1 MLNFDYPELLKLLK
15 PYLSP
20 KRNESASFLIWY
32 LANYYRLDDVDA
44 IDSVCDKH
52 GDKGVDGIYVN
63 NGAGTIDILQ
73 SKISQKPNATIG
85 DTLLKEFSG
94 TLSQFSSRE
103 NLQHLL
109 EGAGDAEVARLIKRL
124 GLLDLIATYE
134 IRGIFISNSVL
145 DINGTTF
152 LNGAKN
158 IKFIGSKELG
168 ATFISDKK
176 DSLQIGISEFDIS
189 DFNVASYTVDENA
202 KAIIAPVSAKELVK
216 LGGIEDQSLFSL
228 NVRASLGNTQVN
240 KDIINSIRNPLL
252 HKTFP
257 LFHNGITVIAK
268 RVDSNDTK
276 ITIEDYFV
284 VNGCQSLNSL
294 YENKDKLTDNLRLLT
309 KFIQV
314 DALSELSEIITAYS
328 NNQNGVKPRDFKSNH
343 PIQTRLQNEFVA
355 LYKDEFALEIKR
367 GEPLVGAEVITNES
381 AGLNLIAFDLKEPWT
396 THRKYQV
403 FDDKYSDIF
412 GRPDVTADRIVLCHV
427 LIKRIEEKKH
437 ELKNELI
444 AKYALT
450 NYLILFTVR
459 KIFDA
464 DIFGKSVLLNP
475 EKFVRD
481 VNNRAQFIAV
491 IDELLDGL
499 VVDLNIETEELADD
513 FDYRGKLRDKDYVST
528 LTSGLIA
535 SYQKD
540 LKRKKAKSMQE
551 CWEQTTI

>member
-1 MLNFDYPELLKLLK
+1 MLNFEYPELLKLLK
-15 PYLSP
+15 PYLAP

-63 NGAGTIDILQ
+63 NGEGTIDILQ
-73 SKISQKPNATIG
+73 SKISQKPKATIG
-85 DTLLKEFSG
+85 DTALKEFAG
-94 TLSQFSSRE
+94 TLTQFSSRE
-103 NLQHLL
+103 NLLHLL
-109 EGAGDAEVARLIKRL
+109 EGAGDVEVARLIKRL
-124 GLLDLIATYE
+124 GLLDLIETYE
-134 IRGIFISNSVL
+134 IRGIFVSNIVL
-145 DINGTTF
+145 DPNGVAF
-152 LNGAKN
+152 LKTAKN
-158 IKFIGSKELG
+158 IKFIGSNELSS
-168 ATFISDKK
+168 TYISDAK
-176 DSLQIGISEFDIS
+176 DSLQIGVSEFDIS
-189 DFNVASYTVDENA
+189 GFGVASYTVDESA

-240 KDIINSIRNPLL
+240 KDIISSIKNPAS
-252 HKTFP
+252 HKNFP

-268 RVDSNDTK
+268 KVDSNENK

-284 VNGCQSLNSL
+284 VNGCQSLNAL
-294 YENKDKLTDNLRLLT
+294 YENKDYLTDNLRLLT

-314 DALSELSEIITAYS
+314 DTLSELSAIITAYS

-355 LYKDEFALEIKR
+355 LYKGEFALEIKR
-367 GEPLVGAEVITNES
+367 GEPLVGAEVITNEK

-412 GRPDVTADRIVLCHV
+412 GRPEVAADRIVLCHLLV
-427 LIKRIEEKKH
+427 KRIEDKKKAL
-437 ELKNELI
+437 ENELI

-450 NYLILFTVR
+450 NFLILFTIR
-459 KIFDA
+459 KIFDV
-464 DIFGKSVLLNP
+464 DNFGKSVLLNP
-475 EKFVRD
+475 EKYVRD
-481 VNNRAQFIAV
+481 INDRARFIAV

-499 VVDLNIETEELADD
+499 IIDLNVETAELADD
-513 FDYRGKLRDKDYVST
+513 FDYRGKLRDKDYISA
-528 LTSGLIA
+528 LASGLMA

-540 LKRKKAKSMQE
+540 IKRQKARTMQS
-551 CWEQTTI
+551 CWDDAAT